1 MKKIAIIN
9 GPNLNLQG
17 RREPAVYGN
26 ETFDKLLVSMQEKF
40 PDVEFV
46 YFQSNI
52 EGELIDK
59 IQSLGFACDGIVIN
73 AGGYSHTSV
82 ALHDALKSVT
92 APAVE
97 VHISNIFSREEY
109 RHHSLLSSACRG
121 LICGLGMQG
130 YLLAVEALV
139 TNR

>member
-92 APAVE
+92 APAV
-97 VHISNIFSREEY
+97 
-109 RHHSLLSSACRG
+109 
-121 LICGLGMQG
+121 
-130 YLLAVEALV
+130 
-139 TNR
+139 